1 MAQGSII
8 WRCRTCG
15 NRTTGSCRHPRA
27 AYSIVV
33 RVGNRQKWESVGRN
47 KKDAE
52 RRLVH
57 VLHELHSGTY
67 RQLRAITFDDFAD
80 KWLQDYAAGSV
91 KPLTLRRYRSIVACY
106 LKPAFEGFLLA
117 DISNERIQGF
127 LSKTL
132 RERPVA
138 PRTVNQALAVLKV
151 MLKHGK
157 RWHYLREN
165 PSEGIKPLRVEPKEM
180 DYLNPSE
187 IRLLLQHADE
197 PYRTL
202 FLTAILTGMRS
213 GELLGLQWGDVDWT
227 ANSIHVRRSL
237 YWCDSDELIEAAQ
250 KGGDA
255 VSWRFSTPKSRRSI
269 RAIVM
274 SPRLR
279 EALELHRINGPESP
293 QELVFCTRQGTPMD
307 RPNMIR
313 REFWPTLA
321 RAGLRRVRFHD
332 LRHTFTSL
340 LIAQGAHVKFI
351 QSQLGHSSVQTTID
365 RYGHLLPEM
374 QHGAGERLDAQVF
387 GGTEAVVLAVD
398 AQHAVR

>member
-8 WRCRTCG
+8 WRCRICG
-15 NRTTGSCRHPRA
+15 NNRSTGACKHPRA
-27 AYSIVV
+27 GYAIVYRIGV
-33 RVGNRQKWESVGRN
+33 RQKWETVGRN

-52 RRLVH
+52 RRLANI
-57 VLHELHSGTY
+57 LHQLHSGAY
-67 RQLRAITFDDFAD
+67 RQITAISFDEFAD

-91 KPLTLRRYRSIVACY
+91 KPLTLRRYRSIVSCY
-106 LKPAFEGFLLA
+106 LKSAFAGFLLA
-117 DISNERIQGF
+117 DISTEHVQGF
-127 LSKTL
+127 LSRAL
-132 RERPVA
+132 RERRVA

-151 MLKHGK
+151 MLKHAK

-165 PSEGIKPLRVEPKEM
+165 PSEGVKPLRVEPKEM
-180 DYLNPSE
+180 DYLKPNE
-187 IRLLLQHADE
+187 VRLLLQQADE

-202 FLTAILTGMRS
+202 FLTAILTGMRL
-213 GELLGLQWGDVDWT
+213 GELLGLQWGDIDWT
-227 ANSIHVRRSL
+227 ANLIHVRRSL
-237 YWCDSDELIEAAQ
+237 YWCDGDELAEAPQ
-250 KGGDA
+250 KDVDA

-279 EALELHRINGPESP
+279 EALEFHRINGPESP
-293 QELVFCTRQGTPMD
+293 QGLVFCTRQGTPMD
-307 RPNMIR
+307 RPNMVR

-321 RAGLRRVRFHD
+321 RARLRRVRFHD
-332 LRHTFTSL
+332 LRHTYTSL

-374 QHGAGERLDAQVF
+374 QHSAGERLDALVF
-387 GGTEAVVLAVD
+387 SSTEAVKEEKELTVV
-398 AQHAVR
+398 